1 MEESIINKKK
11 RICKAGRTAVD
22 ELIKI
27 AEEPLIH
34 SRLNADNTT
43 EDGLAADKLVR
54 AAQSKKLAIFDALEI
69 LNRVQLEELEI
80 EALENG
86 ADVIAP
92 SSFAERKAKGK

>member
-1 MEESIINKKK
+1 MSETLIDKKK
-11 RICKAGRTAVD
+11 RICNAGRTAVD

-43 EDGLAADKLVR
+43 DDGLAADKLVR

-69 LNRVQLEELEI
+69 LARVEQEELEI
-80 EALENG
+80 ESLEKG
-86 ADVIAP
+86 GDVKAP
-92 SSFAERKAKGK
+92 SSFAERRAKGK